1 MLYDVA
7 PLDAVQDNVAPVAV
21 MLPAA
26 RFVGA
31 AGADG
36 NVVNAAGLGTA
47 QELVPPAFV
56 ALTCQ

>member
-1 MLYDVA
+1 MLYDAA
-7 PLDAVQDNVAPVAV
+7 PLDAVQDNVAPVVA
-21 MLPAA
+21 MLPTA
-26 RFVGA
+26 RLVGA
-31 AGADG
+31 DGAAG